1 MYIKRLRS
9 SATAIFKTINNL
21 NPNFTRNIFTSKL
34 SAEVQTNDTVVNKHN
49 LETLELNVF

>member
-1 MYIKRLRS
+1 MYIKRSRS
-9 SATAIFKTINNL
+9 SATAIFKAINNL

-34 SAEVQTNDTVVNKHN
+34 SAEVQTNDNKHN

>member
-1 MYIKRLRS
+1 MYIKRSRS

-21 NPNFTRNIFTSKL
+21 NPNFMRNIFTSKL